1 MPLLGFVSGAWAKGS
16 QRNTLP
22 RVFIIGDSISIG
34 YTPFVVK
41 ALEGKAIVS
50 RPKVNCNGTKMGVEK
65 LDQWLGQEKYDLIH
79 FNFGL
84 HDMKHVDTKTGE
96 GTNNAADPVQ
106 STLPVYKKNL
116 QWIVNRLEATGAI
129 LVFASTTPVP
139 AQSNRVMREPEQLIK
154 YNKVASR
161 IMRKHRIVINDLFH
175 FTLPLVNEYQNPNDV
190 HFTEKGYALLGEEVA
205 ACIQKTLNSR

>member
-1 MPLLGFVSGAWAKGS
+1 MLGVVSNAWAKSS
-16 QRNTLP
+16 QLNALP

-50 RPKVNCNGTKMGVEK
+50 RPKENCNGTRMGVEK

-84 HDMKHVDTKTGE
+84 HDMKHVDTRTGE
-96 GTNNAADPVQ
+96 GTNNATDPVQ

-116 QWIVNRLEATGAI
+116 QWIVSRLEATGAV

-139 AQSNRVMREPEQLIK
+139 ARSNRVMREPDQLTK
-154 YNKVASR
+154 YNKVALR
-161 IMRKHRIVINDLFH
+161 IMRKHRIAINDLFS
-175 FTLPLVNEYQNPNDV
+175 FAQPLIKEYQNPNDV
-190 HFTEKGYALLGEEVA
+190 HFTERGYALLGEEVA
-205 ACIQKTLNSR
+205 SCIQKTLKF